1 MGMDWVSIASTI
13 ASFIGTLSIW
23 EAVKYWLNRKTNK
36 RKEEAEADS
45 AELAVIR
52 ETINFLQEQLK
63 GEVERYAD
71 QTARLRK
78 TQDENFTLLREKA
91 MLELKLSKQGL
102 EIYDEGN
109 NHEN

>member
-1 MGMDWVSIASTI
+1 MDLTTIVSTI
-13 ASFIGTLSIW
+13 ASLLGTLSIW

-45 AELAVIR
+45 AELAVLR
-52 ETINFLQEQLK
+52 ETINYLQEKFKESL
-63 GEVERYAD
+63 ERYDD

-78 TQDENFTLLREKA
+78 TQDENFKLLREKA
-91 MLELKLSKQGL
+91 MLELQLSKQGVTE
-102 EIYDEGN
+102 EIDEGN